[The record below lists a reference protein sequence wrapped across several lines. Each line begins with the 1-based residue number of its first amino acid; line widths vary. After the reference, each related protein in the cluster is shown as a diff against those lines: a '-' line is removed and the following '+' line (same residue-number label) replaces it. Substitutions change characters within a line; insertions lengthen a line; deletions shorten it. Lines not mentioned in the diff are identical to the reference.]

1 MFKVQYQNFP
11 IHALDLLYVHFF
23 VYSFVECTIEGTI
36 VEGIQL
42 LLVFLEHLLTLALV
56 FASTFENLV
65 LWLASVHT
73 LLGMVKF
80 NVRSFCFVVCD
91 DKTKLLATNIF
102 MVIRFRDVLS
112 KIYITEQFTFAAII
126 IVNFIII
133 EKKRFI

>member
-1 MFKVQYQNFP
+1 MVLFKVQYQNFP

-36 VEGIQL
+36 VEDIQL
-42 LLVFLEHLLTLALV
+42 LLVFLEHLLTLALG

-112 KIYITEQFTFAAII
+112 KIYVTEQFTFAAII

-133 EKKRFI
+133 

>member
-112 KIYITEQFTFAAII
+112 KIYVTEQFTFAAII

-133 EKKRFI
+133 

>member
-11 IHALDLLYVHFF
+11 IHALDLLYVPFF
-23 VYSFVECTIEGTI
+23 VYSFVESTIEGTI

-42 LLVFLEHLLTLALV
+42 LLVFLEHSLTLALV